1 VRAQSPIQ
9 SFRGLIDAA
18 RAKPGSIT
26 FASGGLGSLPH
37 LVGELVNVRSDVQ
50 ISHIPYNGTGQALTD
65 VLGGHVD
72 VLYASVASVLPQIKG
87 GKLRAL
93 AVTSA
98 ARNDLLPDVPTI
110 AESGIPD
117 FDVTS
122 WYGYWVPKATPRAVV
137 DRLNQAMREASA
149 MPAVARRLAADG
161 IIPSKMNA
169 DEFAAFAASENEKW
183 LDVMK
188 RAKVQPN

>member
-1 VRAQSPIQ
+1 M
-9 SFRGLIDAA
+9 
-18 RAKPGSIT
+18 
-26 FASGGLGSLPH
+26 
-37 LVGELVNVRSDVQ
+37 GELVNVRSDVQ

-110 AESGIPD
+110 AASGIPE

-137 DRLNQAMREASA
+137 DR
-149 MPAVARRLAADG
+149 
-161 IIPSKMNA
+161 
-169 DEFAAFAASENEKW
+169 
-183 LDVMK
+183 
-188 RAKVQPN
+188 